1 MGCCKGKQKRG
12 KVNLQGNESFDK
24 EDQERK
30 LNEILQ
36 RINTEIET
44 IKEGVFK
51 ILNN

>member
-1 MGCCKGKQKRG
+1 MGCFKSKNKS
-12 KVNLQGNESFDK
+12 KVNLQGNENFDK

-44 IKEGVFK
+44 IKEGVYK
-51 ILNN
+51 I